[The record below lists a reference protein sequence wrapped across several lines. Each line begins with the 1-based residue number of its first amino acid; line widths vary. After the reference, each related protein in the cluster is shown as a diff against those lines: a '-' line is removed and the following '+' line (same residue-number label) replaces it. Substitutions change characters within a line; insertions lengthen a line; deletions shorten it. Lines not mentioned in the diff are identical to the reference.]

1 MYRSPEN
8 VDPRLMFLIAENSV
22 KELLLSLI
30 GSNNNTAV
38 VVDAI
43 GICSTERQIRHDGGE
58 WSSNISAFHLRM
70 RSCGHV

>member
-1 MYRSPEN
+1 
-8 VDPRLMFLIAENSV
+8 MFLIAENST

-43 GICSTERQIRHDGGE
+43 GICSTERQIRHDGTSE
-58 WSSNISAFHLRM
+58 
-70 RSCGHV
+70 